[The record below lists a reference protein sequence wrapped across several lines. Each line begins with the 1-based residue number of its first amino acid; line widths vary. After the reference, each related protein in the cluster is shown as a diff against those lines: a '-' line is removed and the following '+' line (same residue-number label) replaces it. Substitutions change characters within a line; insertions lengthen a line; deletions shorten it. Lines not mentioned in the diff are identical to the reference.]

1 MSKKPKYTFIEM
13 CLRGEALLDEIED
26 YVGEWHDQG
35 GLGLELH
42 EFLGMDEHEYALW
55 MRDESV
61 LPYIVTARLNGK
73 PLREV
78 LEEEDQLLIAAESQ
92 QGGAGKLLKWLKQQ
106 GRLD

>member
-26 YVGEWHDQG
+26 YVGEWHDKG

-73 PLREV
+73 PLSEV
-78 LEEEDQLLIAAESQ
+78 LEEEDHLLIAAGSQ

-106 GRLD
+106 SRLD

>member
-13 CLRGEALLDEIED
+13 CLRSEALLDEIED
-26 YVGEWHDQG
+26 YVGEWHDKG

-61 LPYIVTARLNGK
+61 LPYILTARLHRK
-73 PLREV
+73 PLSEV
-78 LEEEDQLLIAAESQ
+78 LEEEYHLLIAAGSQ
-92 QGGAGKLLKWLKQQ
+92 QGSAGKLLKWFKQQ
-106 GRLD
+106 VRSD